1 MSFPRLWPT
10 FLVGTSHMVVAG
22 AITPL
27 IPLYVAARGGS
38 PAMVGIVAA
47 SSAVLPLALGVWTG
61 AGADALGP
69 RRMSVAGALGLA
81 ACTVLIAAAPNLGV
95 LIVGTA
101 IAGLANNVLI
111 LASQTSV
118 AQASRPQDRDHN
130 FGFFAF
136 SVSIGQVLGPL
147 VGGILADVFSLRS
160 ALYLCAAFGVV
171 PCLFA
176 LGLPGARSR
185 PDHDDGVL
193 RAERAYRAAWSLARR
208 PDLSFVLW
216 IAFVIIFAWSIKS
229 SFYPLYLQ
237 SVGLSKSSIGLV
249 FSCLGAGSLVVRPL
263 VGAAASRF
271 GRKRL
276 LLRAVMVATVA
287 IGVIPFLTRFAP
299 LAVAAV
305 ITGMAWGF
313 TQPLTMSLVAG
324 SVGPTERG
332 LALGVR
338 MTSNRLA
345 EVTSPILFATLVAVA
360 GLRSAFFLSAAALAV
375 GVWIIGR
382 GAVDAPERAG
392 GQTDT
397 AAPPRPLQAAAAT
410 PGRSAPV
417 PPDRG

>member
-1 MSFPRLWPT
+1 MSFSRLWPT

-38 PAMVGIVAA
+38 AAMVGIVAA

-147 VGGILADVFSLRS
+147 LGGILADAFSIRS
-160 ALYLCAAFGVV
+160 ALYLCAVSGLL

-185 PDHDDGVL
+185 PDHDKGVP
-193 RAERAYRAAWSLARR
+193 RAERAYRAAWNLARR

-332 LALGVR
+332 LALSVR

-345 EVTSPILFATLVAVA
+345 EVTSPILFATLVAVS

-382 GAVDAPERAG
+382 GAVDAPERAE

-410 PGRSAPV
+410 PARPAPA

>member
-1 MSFPRLWPT
+1 MSFSRLWPT

-38 PAMVGIVAA
+38 AAMVGIVAA

-147 VGGILADVFSLRS
+147 LGGILADALSIRS
-160 ALYLCAAFGVV
+160 ALYLCAVSGLL

-185 PDHDDGVL
+185 PERDDGVL
-193 RAERAYRAAWSLARR
+193 RAERAYRAAWTLARR

-271 GRKRL
+271 GRKRV

-324 SVGPTERG
+324 GVGPTERG
-332 LALGVR
+332 LALSVR

-345 EVTSPILFATLVAVA
+345 EVTSPLLFATLVAVA

-382 GAVDAPERAG
+382 GAVDVPERAE

-397 AAPPRPLQAAAAT
+397 AAPLRPLQAAAAT
-410 PGRSAPV
+410 PGHPAPV
-417 PPDRG
+417 PPDCG

>member
-1 MSFPRLWPT
+1 MSLSRLWPT

-47 SSAVLPLALGVWTG
+47 SAAVLPLALGVWTG

-81 ACTVLIAAAPNLGV
+81 ASTTLIAAAPTLGI

-118 AQASRPQDRDHN
+118 AQVSRARDRDQN

-147 VGGILADVFSLRS
+147 VGGILADAFSIRS
-160 ALYLCAAFGVV
+160 ALYLCAASGLL

-176 LGLPGARSR
+176 LGLPRGRSR
-185 PDHDDGVL
+185 RDPDEGVL
-193 RAERAYRAAWSLARR
+193 RAYRAAWSLARR
-208 PDLSFVLW
+208 PDLRFVLW

-271 GRKRL
+271 GRKRV

-299 LAVAAV
+299 LAVAAL

-324 SVGPTERG
+324 SVGRSERG
-332 LALGVR
+332 LALSVR

-360 GLRSAFFLSAAALAV
+360 GLRSAFFLSAVALAA

-382 GAVDAPERAG
+382 GAVDAPERAE

-397 AAPPRPLQAAAAT
+397 AAPPRPPQAAAAT
-410 PGRSAPV
+410 PAQPSPV